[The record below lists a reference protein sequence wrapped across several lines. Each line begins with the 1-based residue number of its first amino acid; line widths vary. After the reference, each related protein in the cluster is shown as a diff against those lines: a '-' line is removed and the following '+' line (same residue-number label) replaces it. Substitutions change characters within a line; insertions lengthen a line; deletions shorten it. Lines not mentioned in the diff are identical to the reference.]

1 VFLAKLADKIGRKF
15 VYSGSLALG
24 GLSYISFIFF
34 QDLTPVTVNL
44 LITQVEVPAG
54 AVNLMLPMVGV
65 GIAWAA
71 ILAMPYA
78 ILAGSLPAHKTGVY
92 MGIFNFTI
100 AAPQIVSGLV
110 SGWILS
116 NIFDN
121 DAKYIIIVA
130 GVSMLFA
137 AVSVFLVK
145 ETSNNTH

>member
-1 VFLAKLADKIGRKF
+1 
-15 VYSGSLALG
+15 
-24 GLSYISFIFF
+24 
-34 QDLTPVTVNL
+34 
-44 LITQVEVPAG
+44 
-54 AVNLMLPMVGV
+54 
-65 GIAWAA
+65 
-71 ILAMPYA
+71 
-78 ILAGSLPAHKTGVY
+78 